1 MFGDASAD
9 DTLIYRTAQLLN
21 HIDGITRKD
30 ELQVLLKNLPIND
43 VSYIRGLINEPPF
56 GVDTNVEIVCPS
68 CLQDFSIDLP
78 LEANFFFPRR
88 QKKAKTQA

>member
-1 MFGDASAD
+1 MFGDSSAD
-9 DTLIYRTAQLLN
+9 DTLIYRTAQLV
-21 HIDGITRKD
+21 HDIDGITNKE

-43 VSYIRGLINEPPF
+43 VAYIRNLINEPPF

-68 CLQDFSIDLP
+68 CLQDFQMELP